1 MRIIHTSD
9 WHVGRSLHGA
19 DLSAAH
25 AQFFDFLCELVDQ
38 EQPDALLVAGDIFD
52 RAIAPVEA
60 VALVDDALARL
71 CARTRVLLTPG
82 NHDSAGRLAFGQGLL
97 TERLVMRARVT
108 DVGRA
113 VALPN
118 GAGQVGALIYPLP
131 YLDPDWARLQ
141 LAGSDPQAAS
151 EDRRQAADDAQTG
164 TLARSHAAVL
174 QAAHRRIAAAHARQ
188 LATHPHWAG
197 LPVVVSAHA
206 FVVGGRTSDSERD
219 IRVGG
224 VDFAPLEALSPAT
237 GWAPDYLAL
246 GHLHRPQWV
255 GPARPPGGQLARYS
269 GSPLAFSFSEWQDT
283 KSVSLVELGERGGAV
298 RLTAV
303 PTPVWRQLAVLRG
316 PLAELLSP
324 AHAAHRSAFVSVEV
338 TDAARPREL
347 VGRVREV
354 FPHALVVR
362 HAPPALPTPQAASS
376 VAPGPGRD
384 PVQVVAGFLAEV
396 GGRPATT
403 VELAEVRASYEAV
416 R

>member
-38 EQPDALLVAGDIFD
+38 ERPDALLVAGDIFD
-52 RAIAPVEA
+52 RAIPPVES
-60 VALVDDALARL
+60 VVLVDDALARL

-97 TERLVMRARVT
+97 TERLVMRARVA

-131 YLDPDWARLQ
+131 YLDPDLARPH
-141 LAGSDPQAAS
+141 LAGSDPQAADGAEKS
-151 EDRRQAADDAQTG
+151 PG
-164 TLARSHAAVL
+164 PLARSHTAVL
-174 QAAHRRIAAAHARQ
+174 QAARHRIAAAHARQ
-188 LATHPHWAG
+188 LAAHPHWAR

-206 FVVGGRTSDSERD
+206 FVVGGRASDSERD

-224 VDFAPLEALSPAT
+224 VDFVPLEALSPAT

-255 GPARPPGGQLARYS
+255 GPARPPAGQLARYS

-283 KSVSLVELGERGGAV
+283 KSVSVVELGERGGAV

-347 VGRVREV
+347 VGRVREA

-362 HAPPALPTPQAASS
+362 HTPPAPPAPQAASS
-376 VAPGPGRD
+376 TASGPGRD
-384 PVQVVAGFLAEV
+384 PVRVVEGFLAQV
-396 GGRPATT
+396 GGRPATAA
-403 VELAEVRASYEAV
+403 ELAEVRASYEAV